1 MRRTGILMMVVV
13 LAATACGSSGPKR
26 AKPKASTSTTA
37 KPSHDLTIIEAG
49 LIRISDLPGYSH
61 KPPSADSSADIE
73 QIAKGLPEC
82 AHFVAIRKG
91 GASKRKSPRFQLG
104 NAHVDN
110 GVDVYAS
117 TDIVAQQLDLYRDP
131 ATVVCL
137 RAVFEKTLVQRI
149 GTNGTIDKTDIS
161 PIAVNEAGDGQFA
174 YRLTVGHTANG
185 QSTTLLFDLI
195 GVSVGRY
202 TMSFNSRGTI
212 AEMAELE
219 TTLLP
224 KLVDRMHQAGA

>member
-1 MRRTGILMMVVV
+1 MVVVV
-13 LAATACGSSGPKR
+13 LAATACGSSGP
-26 AKPKASTSTTA
+26 KPKASTSTTA

-61 KPPSADSSADIE
+61 KPPSAGSSADIE

-82 AHFVAIRKG
+82 AHFVAIRKD

-110 GVDVYAS
+110 GVEVYAS

-137 RAVFEKTLVQRI
+137 RAVLEKTLVQRI

-161 PIAVNEAGDGQFA
+161 PIAVNEAADGQFA
-174 YRLTVGHTANG
+174 YRLTVALTANG

-202 TMSFNSRGTI
+202 TMSFNSDGTI

-224 KLVDRMHQAGA
+224 KLVDRMHKAGA